1 MYLVG
6 FNLSP
11 VLWRKVPGAKSAGR
25 VQSVALRLVVDR
37 EREIDAFRA
46 QEYWTVTAAMQA
58 SGQAFDARLTEWKGK
73 KLDKFDLNDE
83 ATAHAARA
91 DVEAGRFRVASVET
105 KPQARNPKPPLP
117 TSTLPPDAAPNTQ
130 RQSAG

>member
-1 MYLVG
+1 
-6 FNLSP
+6 
-11 VLWRKVPGAKSAGR
+11 
-25 VQSVALRLVVDR
+25 
-37 EREIDAFRA
+37 
-46 QEYWTVTAAMQA
+46 MQA

-105 KPQARNPKPPLP
+105 KPQARNPQPPLT
-117 TSTLPPDAAPNTQ
+117 TSTLQQQAA
-130 RQSAG
+130 RQLHFTAIHTLRPVQHPYYISPLTLTPHIG